1 MTQLVFSIPGS
12 QSSMIQH
19 QCSSRLTTK
28 SERKQAKRESFLLKY
43 RLHRLPVE
51 GVAKIKSESPH
62 LRIFRLKVGLPTSD
76 DFIRKLNP
84 HGYAQQLVSWLIPD
98 VVKLTTRNCDHKS
111 TFWLS
116 HLGVWWDI
124 LAFQIITLS
133 ISLKIVVIS
142 PKATLQPTRTCKS
155 STPFLLDLWENPTLP
170 LPPLSHYPNLAHTQE
185 NTLSSR
191 EVIL

>member
-1 MTQLVFSIPGS
+1 
-12 QSSMIQH
+12 MIQR

-43 RLHRLPVE
+43 PLHRLPVE

-111 TFWLS
+111 TF
-116 HLGVWWDI
+116 
-124 LAFQIITLS
+124 
-133 ISLKIVVIS
+133 
-142 PKATLQPTRTCKS
+142 
-155 STPFLLDLWENPTLP
+155 
-170 LPPLSHYPNLAHTQE
+170 
-185 NTLSSR
+185 
-191 EVIL
+191 